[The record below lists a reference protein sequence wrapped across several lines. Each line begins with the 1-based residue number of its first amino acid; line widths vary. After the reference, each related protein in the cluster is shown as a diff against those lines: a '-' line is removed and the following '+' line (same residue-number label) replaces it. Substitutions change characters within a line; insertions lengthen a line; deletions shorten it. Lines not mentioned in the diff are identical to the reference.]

1 MAFPHS
7 NDSASSIY
15 GNISADT
22 PASNI
27 YGTTPAAHSSDVG
40 VGIANSPM
48 GAAATAING
57 NADTAPIK
65 SEDDKRHAANLI
77 EAMEREIG
85 QLSQK
90 AAQNLPRVSTLMSAN
105 ELEKVR
111 ADVAKIRDDLVAE
124 KNAETAKEIVGSLV
138 GAAAVGAGAT
148 MAMNNS
154 ATPLAPFAMAESP
167 SKDKSADKAANA
179 DLPINKEF
187 ERLLAGLSR
196 PVMAQGVSDAQHTEM
211 ASLGGLGFDK
221 SLPDLKVAERA
232 AEVGNSG
239 RVRSLAS

>member
-1 MAFPHS
+1 MAFPHGS
-7 NDSASSIY
+7 DSANSIY
-15 GNISADT
+15 GNIAADT
-22 PASNI
+22 PTSNI
-27 YGTTPAAHSSDVG
+27 FGTTPTAHSSDVG

-90 AAQNLPRVSTLMSAN
+90 AAQNLPRVSSLMSAN

-111 ADVAKIRDDLVAE
+111 ADVTKIRDDLVAE

-154 ATPLAPFAMAESP
+154 ASPLAPFAMAESP
-167 SKDKSADKAANA
+167 SKDKSADKAANP
-179 DLPINKEF
+179 DSLPINKEF
-187 ERLLAGLSR
+187 ALLLSR
-196 PVMAQGVSDAQHTEM
+196 LDKPVMAPGVTDAQHKEIE
-211 ASLGGLGFDK
+211 SLGGLSVIDG
-221 SLPDLKVAERA
+221 LPDLKVAQRQ
-232 AEVGNSG
+232 AEVTSG
-239 RVRSLAS
+239 RVLQRA